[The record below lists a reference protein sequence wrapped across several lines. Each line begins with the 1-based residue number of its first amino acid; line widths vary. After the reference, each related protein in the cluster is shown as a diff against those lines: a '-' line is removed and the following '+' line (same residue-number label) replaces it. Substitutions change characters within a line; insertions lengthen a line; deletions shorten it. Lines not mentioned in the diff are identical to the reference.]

1 MEKRPVSPK
10 FTGGPRSRLE
20 NKQDRVLR
28 QKAMLTQKIL
38 GMSVKEIAKHFQV
51 NTGVVRGELELARR
65 DNVLGA
71 ADQAIVEAL
80 VPAAVMV
87 MAKHLEENNY
97 EAAKDVLYGMGVL
110 KKNGLSGLKTDDREI
125 TLELVRAKISAK
137 KTPKEGTEETSGDVV
152 DGQVVG
158 EEDQKVL
165 SEGVSK
171 GEVDATEG

>member
-1 MEKRPVSPK
+1 MEPKVTSPK
-10 FTGGPRSRLE
+10 FTGGARSRLE
-20 NKQDRVLR
+20 NKQDRLTR

-38 GMSVKEIAKHFQV
+38 GLSVKEIAEHFRV
-51 NTGVVRGELELARR
+51 NTGVVRGELEEARKK
-65 DNVLGA
+65 NVLGA

-87 MAKHLEENNY
+87 VAKHLEENNY

-110 KKNGLSGLKTDDREI
+110 KKNGLPAIKTDDREI

-137 KTPKEGTEETSGDVV
+137 KASKEGTEEASGDVL
-152 DGQVVG
+152 DGQIIR

-165 SEGVSK
+165 SEGARE
-171 GEVDATEG
+171 GGVDE